1 MFGSTFF
8 AGLPFGG
15 VQGQDAGGG
24 GGGGTGG
31 TIAVIVMDQPNEMN
45 VGNNIGMI

>member
-8 AGLPFGG
+8 AGAPFGS

-24 GGGGTGG
+24 ASLTGG
-31 TIAVIVMDQPNEMN
+31 AIETIVMDQGLEMTVSNN
-45 VGNNIGMI
+45 VVMI